1 MRDPKVLRTLIL
13 LHLESHPLTGGV
25 DRLALRVDTAP
36 ARITQ
41 FSLLARARPFPE
53 QMATLLARLS
63 ALLGEDRVGAPTL
76 VDSHRPGAFAMARFA
91 GGGERE
97 PASDGEDAAGPPREP
112 RVAFCR
118 FRVPVPA
125 RVMVQAG
132 QPVRV
137 TTGRRGLDGGA
148 VTSAAGP
155 WRTSGEWWRS
165 PERASREDSGRVE
178 GRSPE
183 RAERVEG
190 WNRDEWDVALA
201 DGGLYRIYRDR
212 SRDQWFVDGIVD

>member
-1 MRDPKVLRTLIL
+1 
-13 LHLESHPLTGGV
+13 
-25 DRLALRVDTAP
+25 
-36 ARITQ
+36 
-41 FSLLARARPFPE
+41 
-53 QMATLLARLS
+53 
-63 ALLGEDRVGAPTL
+63 
-76 VDSHRPGAFAMARFA
+76 
-91 GGGERE
+91 
-97 PASDGEDAAGPPREP
+97 
-112 RVAFCR
+112 
-118 FRVPVPA
+118 VPA

-132 QPVRV
+132 RPVRV

-183 RAERVEG
+183 RAGRVEG
-190 WNRDEWDVALA
+190 WHRDEWDVALA